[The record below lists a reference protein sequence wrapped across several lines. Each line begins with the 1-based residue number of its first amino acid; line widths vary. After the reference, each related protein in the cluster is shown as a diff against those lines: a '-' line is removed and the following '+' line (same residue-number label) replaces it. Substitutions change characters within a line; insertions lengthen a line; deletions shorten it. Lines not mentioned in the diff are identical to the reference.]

1 VTPLW
6 VHDVRVTVRPV
17 TERVR
22 TTIGAGLLLVAVGA
36 SACSVSSSL
45 GRNLPIAVDPIDTI
59 VHPTKCTLSS
69 SGNQATATG
78 RFDPPASVPV
88 DANGHQVG
96 SLELQLHVLTSQT
109 RLGVHDVGVGETSA
123 GISVGQ
129 TTWHLVAPIE
139 GLPGLRPTH
148 CSVNLAPQF

>member
-1 VTPLW
+1 
-6 VHDVRVTVRPV
+6 
-17 TERVR
+17 
-22 TTIGAGLLLVAVGA
+22 VAVGA
-36 SACSVSSSL
+36 SACSVSPSL

-78 RFDPPASVPV
+78 SFDPPAWVPV

-109 RLGVHDVGVGETSA
+109 RFGVHDVGVGETLASTPSKSVGPTNAVRSTSA
-123 GISVGQ
+123 GISVKW
-129 TTWHLVAPIE
+129 TA
-139 GLPGLRPTH
+139 
-148 CSVNLAPQF
+148 